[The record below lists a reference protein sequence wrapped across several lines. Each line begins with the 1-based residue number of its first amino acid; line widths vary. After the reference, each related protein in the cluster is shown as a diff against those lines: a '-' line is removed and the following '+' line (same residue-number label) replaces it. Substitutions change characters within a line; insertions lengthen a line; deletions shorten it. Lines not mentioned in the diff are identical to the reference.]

1 MKKNCPKVAYSILGI
16 LLIIVAI
23 ALTIKGEEI
32 QSLLFIGLAFLS
44 RILDELREINGKLK

>member
-23 ALTIKGEEI
+23 ALEIKGEEI
-32 QSLLFIGLAFLS
+32 LSLLFFGLAFLS